1 MMYTPTLY
9 VTNNTYTI
17 FIQEKPVFK
26 TLTFI
31 IKIDFITENIALP

>member
-17 FIQEKPVFK
+17 FIQEKLVFK